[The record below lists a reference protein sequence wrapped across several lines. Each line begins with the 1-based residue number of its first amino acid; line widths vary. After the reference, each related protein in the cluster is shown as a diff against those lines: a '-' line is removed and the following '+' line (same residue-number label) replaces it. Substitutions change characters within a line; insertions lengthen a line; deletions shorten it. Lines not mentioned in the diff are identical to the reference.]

1 MKKILFIILLCLCSN
16 SLINAQLNIKT
27 VEEAHNYQTV
37 YECYIGFGT
46 YMGEIRYFHST
57 GFVLFGVT
65 DNHFEHS
72 MASIF
77 LGKTKEEALETLED
91 LRKIVK
97 REKEVPNDFIVK
109 GCNNKE
115 TQVYRGPGEW
125 LISTEGVAGTS
136 HILWRMSS
144 RFEKAKEA
152 VLNFKPTEK

>member
-1 MKKILFIILLCLCSN
+1 MKKILFVILLCLCSN
-16 SLINAQLNIKT
+16 SLINAQLSIQT

-46 YMGEIRYFHST
+46 YMGEIRYVSD

-65 DNHFEHS
+65 DNHYENS
-72 MASIF
+72 MASIY
-77 LGKTKEEALETLED
+77 LGETKEEALETLED

-97 REKEVPNDFIVK
+97 GEKEVPKNFVVR
-109 GCNNKE
+109 GCNGKE
-115 TQVYRGPGEW
+115 TQIYRSFGEW
-125 LISTEGVAGTS
+125 IISTKGVAGDS

-152 VLNFKPTEK
+152 VLNFNPTEK